1 PETARRARDHGG
13 PGTCGRGVSDPEPP
27 AKRVRR
33 GEGEVTQ
40 WPRGL
45 VDYVPARRADA
56 TPDPE
61 EDRVR
66 NRLLL
71 AGRLIGLL
79 RSRGL
84 PVETEL
90 ATLRRL
96 EEQFRVGDREVVAG
110 PLDRLL
116 GELDRRL
123 TEAAAAPP
131 S

>member
-1 PETARRARDHGG
+1 
-13 PGTCGRGVSDPEPP
+13 VSDPEPP

-40 WPRGL
+40 WPKGL

-84 PVETEL
+84 GVETEL
-90 ATLRRL
+90 SSLRRL
-96 EEQFRVGDREVVAG
+96 EEEFRVGDRNAVAR
-110 PLDRLL
+110 PLDTLL
-116 GELDRRL
+116 GQLDRRL
-123 TEAAAAPP
+123 SDAAAAPP

>member
-1 PETARRARDHGG
+1 
-13 PGTCGRGVSDPEPP
+13 VSDPEPEAP
-27 AKRVRR
+27 RKRVRR

-45 VDYVPARRADA
+45 VDYVPSGRADA

-79 RSRGL
+79 RARGAPVEEEVRALRGL
-84 PVETEL
+84 EEEFHTAPREAV
-90 ATLRRL
+90 ARR
-96 EEQFRVGDREVVAG
+96 
-110 PLDRLL
+110 LDRLL

-123 TEAAAAPP
+123 GDAAASTPAPP

>member
-1 PETARRARDHGG
+1 
-13 PGTCGRGVSDPEPP
+13 VSDADPP
-27 AKRVRR
+27 PKRVRR

-45 VDYVPARRADA
+45 VDYTPTRRPEA

-79 RSRGL
+79 RSRGQD
-84 PVETEL
+84 VEREVG
-90 ATLRRL
+90 TLRRL
-96 EEQFRVGDREVVAG
+96 EAAFRAGDREAVAD
-110 PLDRLL
+110 PVDRLL
-116 GELDRRL
+116 GTLDRRL
-123 TEAAAAPP
+123 SDAAAAPP